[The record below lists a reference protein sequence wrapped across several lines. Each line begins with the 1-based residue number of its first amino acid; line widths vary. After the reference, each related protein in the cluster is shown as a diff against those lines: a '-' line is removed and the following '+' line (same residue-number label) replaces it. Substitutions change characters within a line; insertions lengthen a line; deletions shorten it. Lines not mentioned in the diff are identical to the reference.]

1 MKTATPINPY
11 PAKSGRARGA
21 GGGGGG
27 GGGGGARGGGGGPAP
42 SSPTPPPPPRHSAT
56 SLGETPSR
64 KAPLAAMPMVPQS
77 APAPATKIGP
87 SARPRGL
94 RDDMAP

>member
-1 MKTATPINPY
+1 
-11 PAKSGRARGA
+11 
-21 GGGGGG
+21 
-27 GGGGGARGGGGGPAP
+27 
-42 SSPTPPPPPRHSAT
+42 
-56 SLGETPSR
+56 
-64 KAPLAAMPMVPQS
+64 MVPQS